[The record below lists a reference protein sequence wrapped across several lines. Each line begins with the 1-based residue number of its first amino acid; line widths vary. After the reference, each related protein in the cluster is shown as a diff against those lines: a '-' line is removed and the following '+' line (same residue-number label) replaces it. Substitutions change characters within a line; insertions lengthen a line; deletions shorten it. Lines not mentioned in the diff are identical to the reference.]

1 VSIAAD
7 ELALYEG
14 IWQQPAYHRHS
25 PGQQAIPRF
34 IRLVGQDASSL
45 DAAGQRASVA
55 DFGCGTGRASLVLAR
70 HGFRVVATDQT
81 DAGLEIM
88 PVCEPGVNLRFVRH
102 CLWQSWP
109 ERPVDF
115 GFCCDV
121 LEHVPTELTGLA
133 LTRMLE
139 ACVIALYVEVST
151 EPDQMGV
158 LAGQPL
164 HKTVRPFT
172 WWRDLCAEVGK
183 VEYGIDLASRAAFV
197 VR

>member
-1 VSIAAD
+1 VSIAGQ
-7 ELALYEG
+7 ELALYED
-14 IWQQPAYHRHS
+14 IWQQPAYHKHS

-34 IRLVGQDASSL
+34 LRLLGMVQPRLPGSL
-45 DAAGQRASVA
+45 I

-70 HGFRVVATDQT
+70 HGFSVVATDQT

-88 PVCEPGVNLRFVRH
+88 PVCEPGVELRFVRH
-102 CLWQSWP
+102 CLWMPWREP
-109 ERPVDF
+109 RADF
-115 GFCCDV
+115 GYCCDV
-121 LEHVPTELTGLA
+121 MEHVPTELTGLSLA
-133 LTRMLE
+133 RMRQ
-139 ACVIALYVEVST
+139 ACTVALYVEVST

-164 HKTVRPFT
+164 HKTVKPFT

-183 VEYGIDLASRAAFV
+183 VEYGIDLSGRAAFV